1 MIFNNSFSYKHIP
14 FRSGNYPVD
23 VIVNFAVDGR
33 FKPIY
38 FKYMD
43 EKEGSM
49 TFKIDAVH
57 YTRDKHD
64 SILFSCFITR
74 NSVKQ
79 EVYLIYRI
87 NECIWTLES
96 A

>member
-1 MIFNNSFSYKHIP
+1 MIFNNSFSYKHYP
-14 FRSGNYPVD
+14 FRCGNYPVD

-43 EKEGSM
+43 EFEGAM
-49 TFKIDAVH
+49 TFKIDGVH
-57 YTRDKHD
+57 YIRDKHD
-64 SILFSCFITR
+64 SILFCCFITN
-74 NSVKQ
+74 NSAKL
-79 EVYLIYRI
+79 EVNLIYRMM
-87 NECIWTLES
+87 ECKWSLES